1 MINIGKYSSLHK
13 TCVIE
18 NECNIEIGNRT
29 IIGPNVRIFGSG
41 NLKIGNHVKIHNNV
55 TLCVKGE
62 AFINDTSWIGQ
73 DSYIDATG
81 ELIINRFSVIGIGST
96 ICTHVR
102 GGDILSG
109 CKYDS
114 DGKCVI
120 GEDVWLMTRTL
131 IGPYSIGNKT
141 ISLMG
146 SLITKDFES
155 NKIIGGSPAI
165 DLTDKLGK
173 PFQEKNQEEKLNFF
187 ESKLEEYKVKNK
199 IKRKLSYGFSL
210 SNWDGHGTFYD
221 LKTRKCHTTLKEEED
236 GLNNWLFGY
245 KAKFSMEYEN

>member
-1 MINIGKYSSLHK
+1 MMNLKFKLLKMISIIYKAIRKGFSLIRNLAYTPYNKLLFYLNGISFGKSLK
-13 TCVIE
+13 VRGVINVHVTRRGKVSLGE
-18 NECNIEIGNRT
+18 K
-29 IIGPNVRIFGSG
+29 VRINSGSHHNVIGRQQTTIFWVEG

-62 AFINDTSWIGQ
+62 AFINDTCWIGQ

-131 IGPYSIGNKT
+131 VGPYSIGNKT
-141 ISLMG
+141 ISLM
-146 SLITKDFES
+146 
-155 NKIIGGSPAI
+155 
-165 DLTDKLGK
+165 
-173 PFQEKNQEEKLNFF
+173 
-187 ESKLEEYKVKNK
+187 
-199 IKRKLSYGFSL
+199 LSANISISF
-210 SNWDGHGTFYD
+210 
-221 LKTRKCHTTLKEEED
+221 KK
-236 GLNNWLFGY
+236 
-245 KAKFSMEYEN
+245 